1 MIIVPNDFVPA
12 IKQIIQWHLEA
23 YEPDIMSDTKLKRIF
38 ERRSNVNGFCVEE
51 SELYPLWSCVSDAV
65 NHIVDCGVTE
75 DKLWKIYEWVTAARE
90 KN

>member
-23 YEPDIMSDTKLKRIF
+23 YEPDIMSDTTLKRIF